1 MSELATELIL
11 DETADKETSSTIVLQ
26 PKQNLA
32 GQTGIAFQKNLMG
45 AIAQAD
51 AVIVDLLWVKEIDQ
65 AAMTVLLVGMKQA
78 NRLGKSLSFLSM
90 QAGVRSQ
97 IEKIWQQQHETQ
109 ISAQS
114 EAFAPEFE
122 RFLEQH
128 QKPPVRT
135 NGNSSR

>member
-1 MSELATELIL
+1 MSELETELIL
-11 DETADKETSSTIVLQ
+11 DETADKGASNTIVLQ
-26 PKQNLA
+26 PKQSLS
-32 GQTGIAFQKNLMG
+32 GQIGIAFQKHLMG

-51 AVIVDLLWVKEIDQ
+51 SVIVDLLWVKDIDQ

-90 QAGVRSQ
+90 RAEVRSQ
-97 IEKIWQQQHETQ
+97 IEKVWQQQHETQ

-128 QKPPVRT
+128 RKTAP
-135 NGNSSR
+135 